1 MKTNNRGIPNGSKP
15 HYICVFFIF
24 MFVDVL
30 HPDESP
36 TVNAEGDKP
45 IDETSRINLTKAE
58 I

>member
-1 MKTNNRGIPNGSKP
+1 MFNGNQP

-45 IDETSRINLTKAE
+45 IDETSRISLTKAE

>member
-1 MKTNNRGIPNGSKP
+1 MLSKN
-15 HYICVFFIF
+15 VFVYAYSFIF

-45 IDETSRINLTKAE
+45 IDETSRNSLTKAK